1 MSNLNYTDDELQK
14 VHRERIE
21 RMRMEKQRQEE
32 QRQRLM
38 KLLPIVGSGICLL
51 ILAVVLIIAFTD
63 KNSEGVAKVQP
74 QQINMAMEESAEDTS
89 KETRQKKGSAIP
101 QPLTGKEFD
110 GTDSLG
116 DVIIVASEEPETKA
130 RTELTA
136 KPEKEDLPSIQFTET
151 DDTAYIYAEEV
162 MSTNAIFIREDTDEI
177 MAVKGAYERISP
189 ASMTKVLTV
198 LVAAEHIS
206 PDELNN
212 TFTMTLDI
220 TDYAYSNDCSSVGF
234 LENEVVTVRD
244 LFYGTVLPSG
254 GDAAVGLATYVAG
267 SHEAFVDRMNAKLE
281 ELGLSETAHFTNC
294 VGLYDEN
301 HYCTVYDMAV
311 IMKAAMQNEMCREF
325 LSLHTYTTS
334 MTEQH
339 PEGITISNWFLR
351 RIEDKDT
358 GGLVIGAKTGYV
370 TESGSCAVSYAT
382 CGEDEIPYICV
393 TTGAHSGW
401 RCIYDHVEIYNRY
414 AESSE

>member
-51 ILAVVLIIAFTD
+51 ILAVVLIIAFAD
-63 KNSEGVAKVQP
+63 KSNDEAEKAQP
-74 QQINMAMEESAEDTS
+74 QQVNMEMEESAADIVEEPRQ
-89 KETRQKKGSAIP
+89 ETRSAIP

-116 DVIIVASEEPETKA
+116 DVIITASTEPETKA
-130 RTELTA
+130 ETEPTA
-136 KPEKEDLPSIQFTET
+136 KPKKEDSPSIQFTET

-162 MSTNAIFIREDTDEI
+162 MSTNAILIREDTDEI

-189 ASMTKVLTV
+189 ASMTKVLAV

-206 PDELNN
+206 EDELDNQ
-212 TFTMTLDI
+212 FTMTLDI

-325 LSLHTYTTS
+325 LSLHTYTTTA
-334 MTEQH
+334 TEQH

-351 RIEDKDT
+351 RIEDKNT

-370 TESGSCAVSYAT
+370 TEAGSCAVSYAT

-414 AESSE
+414 VEDVL

>member
-1 MSNLNYTDDELQK
+1 MNNLNYTDEEIQQL
-14 VHRERIE
+14 HRARIE
-21 RMRMEKQRQEE
+21 RMRMEKQKQEE
-32 QRQRLM
+32 QRRKIK
-38 KLLPIVGSGICLL
+38 KLLPGIASGVCLL
-51 ILAVVLIIAFTD
+51 ILAVVLIIAFVGEEEENVVSALT
-63 KNSEGVAKVQP
+63 KPIISEALQGGNNPANIASTTP
-74 QQINMAMEESAEDTS
+74 AEQE
-89 KETRQKKGSAIP
+89 KET
-101 QPLTGKEFD
+101 T
-110 GTDSLG
+110 
-116 DVIIVASEEPETKA
+116 
-130 RTELTA
+130 
-136 KPEKEDLPSIQFTET
+136 PSIQFIET

-162 MSTNAIFIREDTDEI
+162 MSTNAILIREDTNEI
-177 MAVKGAYERISP
+177 AAVKGAYERISP

-220 TDYAYSNDCSSVGF
+220 TDYAYVNDCSFVGF

-254 GDAAVGLATYVAG
+254 GDAAVGLAIYVAG
-267 SHEAFVDRMNAKLE
+267 SHEAFVDMMNAKLE
-281 ELGLSETAHFTNC
+281 ELGLGETAHFTNC
-294 VGLYDEN
+294 VGLYDED

-311 IMKAAMQNEMCREF
+311 IMKAAVQNEMCREF
-325 LSLHTYTTS
+325 LSLHTYTTTA
-334 MTEQH
+334 TEQH

-351 RIEDKDT
+351 KIEDKDT
-358 GGLVIGAKTGYV
+358 GGEVVCAKTGYV

-382 CGEDEIPYICV
+382 CADGNPYICV

-414 AESSE
+414 VKDVL